1 MIKVGLLGCGN
12 VGQVI
17 VKEHVDVEIVALY
30 DSEISLAEKLA
41 ATTGSR
47 AYRNFDEF
55 VRQDFDIVVEAASV
69 EAVKMY
75 AEEILKQGKD
85 VVILS
90 VGALADERLRKRLE
104 KSALKAGKKVYIP
117 SGAIL
122 GLDNLKIGQISG
134 ISHLMLRTTK
144 NPKSL
149 GIKTDHKMMI
159 FKGRANDCIKRFP
172 KNINVAVALEL
183 ATEHEAEVELW
194 VDPDI
199 DRNMHEV
206 FVKGEFGDFYIKVNN
221 NPCPDNP
228 ATSYLAALSI
238 VTLLKNLDRPIVVG
252 T

>member
-17 VKEHVDVEIVALY
+17 VKEHVNVEIVALY
-30 DSEISLAEKLA
+30 DSEISQAEKLA

-47 AYRNFDEF
+47 AYKNFDEF
-55 VRQDFDIVVEAASV
+55 IRQDFDIVVEAASV

-75 AEEILKQGKD
+75 AEEILKQGKN

-90 VGALADERLRKRLE
+90 VGALADEKLRKRLE
-104 KSALKAGKKVYIP
+104 KSALEAGKKVYIP

-149 GIKTDHKMMI
+149 GIETDHKMMI
-159 FKGRANDCIKRFP
+159 FKGRAFP